1 MTTPP
6 KTAFSVIATAIRSQ
20 LLTDADLVALVTGT
34 EVVETKMY
42 LTAANGAANP
52 PYVRYHHVYGGE
64 PAKALSREFDQLWL
78 VTAVAFD
85 QPVSM
90 NINNYLQNLLL
101 GKRLTFTEGWLA
113 WADITKNGEYS
124 NITVIQGQEIYEIG
138 AYYRIRGVKGN

>member
-1 MTTPP
+1 MTAPP
-6 KTAFSVIATAIRSQ
+6 KTVYSVVATAIRTQ
-20 LLTDADLVALVTGT
+20 LLTDSDLVALLTSPEVT
-34 EVVETKMY
+34 ETKMY
-42 LTAANGAANP
+42 LAAANGNANL

-64 PAKALSREFDQLWL
+64 PPKAPSREFDQLWL

-101 GKRLTFTEGWLA
+101 GKRLPFIENWQA
-113 WADITKNGEYS
+113 WADITKNGEYA
-124 NITVIQGQEIYEIG
+124 NITNLQGQEIYEIG